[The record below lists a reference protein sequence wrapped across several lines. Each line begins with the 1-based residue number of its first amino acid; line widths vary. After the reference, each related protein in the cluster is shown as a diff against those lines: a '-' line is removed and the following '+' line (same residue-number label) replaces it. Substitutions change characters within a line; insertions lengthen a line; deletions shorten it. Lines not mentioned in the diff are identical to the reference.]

1 MLALI
6 ARSVL
11 RLFGWR
17 VRASTLPGRK
27 GIIIVYPHT
36 SNWDFALGLLAKWA
50 IALPI
55 RWVGK
60 ETLFR
65 GAAGATVG
73 RLLRLWGGWPV
84 DRQHSRGAVA
94 QLAQQM
100 AAEEW
105 CWLGL
110 SPEGTRKYTTHIRS
124 GFYYLALQLDLP
136 VGLAYFDYRTRV
148 IGVLDFVRM
157 SGSVDRDL
165 ALLRA
170 YYADKVG
177 RHPQQQSDICFARA
191 TA

>member
-1 MLALI
+1 MPALF
-6 ARSVL
+6 ARAVL

-17 VRASTLPGRK
+17 VQAAR
-27 GIIIVYPHT
+27 
-36 SNWDFALGLLAKWA
+36 LGTATDV
-50 IALPI
+50 PI
-55 RWVGK
+55 TCKKRRRPNCDEPSGEEPKK

-65 GAAGATVG
+65 GVVGATIG
-73 RLLRLWGGWPV
+73 RLLRLAGGRPV
-84 DRQHSRGAVA
+84 DRDHARGAVA
-94 QLAQQM
+94 QLAQLM
-100 AAEEW
+100 ATEEW

-110 SPEGTRKYTTHIRS
+110 SPEGTRRYTTHIRS

-148 IGVLDFVRM
+148 VGVTDFVRM

-177 RHPQQQSDICFARA
+177 RHPQQQSDICFARESA
-191 TA
+191 PVNGS